1 MDLKLSL
8 VRNSLFF
15 CIKMNIA
22 SADGLLKIW
31 NVKKMACVNTLE
43 KHEGKVWSLAVRQ
56 NTESGKY
63 EVLSGDNNS
72 TWMLWEDQ
80 TVEEEQSKKE
90 EINKKILNEQRLWSL
105 MREHKYLDAGKLAFD
120 LNMIR
125 NFKTIAETLLN
136 KSEFK
141 TSMIYT
147 IEEEDN
153 ELPEETPNN
162 PNQEDE
168 LKNLVKYCIEND
180 FKKLF
185 PIIRDLNTVTKYAR
199 ISQRMLEIVLENVDF
214 EDLDALKKQYNA
226 EGNEKNL
233 KEYLEILLSYSERHF
248 SRVQKYVTK
257 SFYLDYVMKHS
268 FLLSGNEE
276 SQ

>member
-1 MDLKLSL
+1 
-8 VRNSLFF
+8 
-15 CIKMNIA
+15 MNIA